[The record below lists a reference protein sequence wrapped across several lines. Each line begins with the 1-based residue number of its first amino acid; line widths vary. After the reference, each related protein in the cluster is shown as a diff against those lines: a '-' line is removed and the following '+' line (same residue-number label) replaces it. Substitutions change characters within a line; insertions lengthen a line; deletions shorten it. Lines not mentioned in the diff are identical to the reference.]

1 MSNQP
6 QTEPNPWVF
15 VIGGIFLLA
24 LLANMFSGS
33 SSSRTYSSASSGPDR
48 SSREYRYVE
57 ERMKLE
63 GMSGSYAKTAAD
75 AVMRFHEAQKARQ
88 R

>member
-6 QTEPNPWVF
+6 QTEPNPWMF
-15 VIGGIFLLA
+15 VIGGIVVLT
-24 LLANMFSGS
+24 LLANMFSG

-63 GMSGSYAKTAAD
+63 GMSGSDAKTAAD